1 MKNILSKIY
10 IHPLSLVTLL
20 IFVLIGEFRFISYF
34 MLLILVHEFGH
45 IITSFYYKWDI
56 EKIIILPFGGLTKY
70 NLKINT
76 PLKEELMVSISG
88 MIYQMI
94 FYILI
99 KSKID
104 YEYFRF
110 INYFIIVF
118 NLIPIYPLDG
128 SKILNVIFN
137 KLLSFKDSIKSSVV
151 VSYVFIIVLTI
162 IFFNINKIVLITLI
176 FLVLEVNKLS
186 REKEYILNKF
196 LLERYLENLRF
207 RKHKKVANVNQ
218 MKRDYTHIFLLDKKF
233 ITEKEYL
240 EKMFL
245 NSIRK

>member
-45 IITSFYYKWDI
+45 IITSFYYKWNI

-88 MIYQMI
+88 IIYQMI

-104 YEYFRF
+104 YESFRW
-110 INYFIIVF
+110 
-118 NLIPIYPLDG
+118 
-128 SKILNVIFN
+128 
-137 KLLSFKDSIKSSVV
+137 FKNIKR
-151 VSYVFIIVLTI
+151 
-162 IFFNINKIVLITLI
+162 NI
-176 FLVLEVNKLS
+176 
-186 REKEYILNKF
+186 
-196 LLERYLENLRF
+196 
-207 RKHKKVANVNQ
+207 
-218 MKRDYTHIFLLDKKF
+218 
-233 ITEKEYL
+233 
-240 EKMFL
+240 
-245 NSIRK
+245 